1 MKKIVRITTVPVS
14 FRNLL
19 RGQLKYMKQFYQIIG
34 ISSPGEHFRDVE
46 EFEEVTMVPIKMERK
61 VAPFSDIKALIQLY
75 YYFKKNRPHI
85 VHTHTPKAGLLGMLA
100 AKWAGVP
107 IRLHT
112 VAGLPLLEE
121 SGLKKRIL
129 LFTEKLTYAA
139 AQGVLPNSYGLK
151 EIIVNLNLTS
161 SEKLQV
167 LAQGSSNGI
176 NLEYFNK
183 NAVPS
188 VEVENVKQLIQATD
202 QDFVFLFVGRL
213 VKDKGI
219 VELIEAF
226 TVLQKTHTQARLV
239 LVGKLE
245 PERDELP
252 KDVLNSIDSHP
263 KIHFVGFQKDVRPF
277 MLAANA
283 LVFPSYREGL
293 PNVPLQ
299 AGALELPAIV
309 TNINGCN
316 EIVKENVNG
325 YLIPTKNKTALQEAM
340 KKMMDNNDDYNRF
353 VAASRE
359 QITRNYDQKIVWKAI
374 KELYD
379 ENLKTLLHD

>member
-1 MKKIVRITTVPVS
+1 MPVS

-19 RGQLKYMKQFYQIIG
+19 RGQLKYMKQFYQISG
-34 ISSPGEHFRDVE
+34 ISSPGEHFHDVE
-46 EFEEVTMVPIKMERK
+46 EFEEVPMVAITMQRKIAPI
-61 VAPFSDIKALIQLY
+61 SDIKALLRLY
-75 YYFKKNRPHI
+75 SYFKKNRPHI

-139 AQGVLPNSYGLK
+139 AHRVLPNSYGLK
-151 EIIVNLNLTS
+151 EILINLNLANPG
-161 SEKLQV
+161 KLEV
-167 LAQGSSNGI
+167 LAHGSSNGI
-176 NLEYFNK
+176 NLEYFSR
-183 NAVPS
+183 NAVS
-188 VEVENVKQLIQATD
+188 ALEVEKIKQLIQSTE

-226 TVLQKTHTQARLV
+226 TVLQKSHPHARLM

-252 KDVLNSIDSHP
+252 KEVLHTIHSHP

-277 MLAANA
+277 MLAAHA

-299 AGALELPAIV
+299 AGALDLPAIV
-309 TNINGCN
+309 TDINGCN

-325 YLIPTKNKTALQEAM
+325 YLIPTKNKTALLEAM
-340 KKMMDNNDDYNRF
+340 KKMLDNHEEYSRF
-353 VAASRE
+353 VANSRE
-359 QITRNYDQKIVWKAI
+359 QIAQHYDQKIVWKAI

-379 ENLKTLLHD
+379 ENLKMLPS

>member
-1 MKKIVRITTVPVS
+1 LKKIVRITTVPVS

-19 RGQLKYMKQFYQIIG
+19 RGQLKYMKQFYEIIG
-34 ISSPGEHFRDVE
+34 ISSPGEHFHDVE
-46 EFEEVTMVPIKMERK
+46 EFEEVPMVPIKMERK
-61 VAPFSDIKALIQLY
+61 IAPFSDVKALIQLY
-75 YYFKKNRPHI
+75 DYFKKNRPHI

-112 VAGLPLLEE
+112 VAGLPLVEE
-121 SGLKKRIL
+121 SGLKKRML

-139 AQGVLPNSYGLK
+139 AHRVLPNSYGLK

-188 VEVENVKQLIQATD
+188 DEVENVKQLIHFTE

-226 TVLQKTHTQARLV
+226 TALQNTHAYAKLV

-252 KDVLNSIDSHP
+252 KDVLNTIDSNP

-277 MLAANA
+277 MMAANA

-293 PNVPLQ
+293 PNVPMQ

-325 YLIPTKNKTALQEAM
+325 YLIPTKNKTALLEAM
-340 KKMMDNNDDYNRF
+340 KKMMDNDDDYNRF
-353 VAASRE
+353 VTASRE
-359 QITRNYDQKIVWKAI
+359 QIARNYDQKKVWKAI
-374 KELYD
+374 QELYD
-379 ENLKTLLHD
+379 ENLKTLIHD